1 MTEKIFK
8 FFIGAG
14 ICVLFFFTSAIM
26 LQLGEM
32 FPAFMCLVL
41 SASALGMTGVI
52 LTFSDEG

>member
-32 FPAFMCLVL
+32 FPAFICLVL
-41 SASALGMTGVI
+41 SALGMTGVVLCI
-52 LTFSDEG
+52 LWL

>member
-41 SASALGMTGVI
+41 SALGMTGVI
-52 LTFSDEG
+52 LTFSNEG